1 MHSVHCVVCR
11 VQHAPKFHFEIL
23 ASLNLNKNKDLVP
36 WIGEQPYIEMFLWLF
51 CNIIIYIK
59 DVGKMQD

>member
-11 VQHAPKFHFEIL
+11 VQHAPKFGDKFHLEIL

-36 WIGEQPYIEMFLWLF
+36 
-51 CNIIIYIK
+51 
-59 DVGKMQD
+59 